1 MTVTETVVELRRYRL
16 HPGRRDELIG
26 LFERELVEPQEA
38 VGMRLIGQFTDQ
50 DEPDQFVWLRAFADM
65 DARDRALRSFYGGPV
80 WAEHR
85 DAANATMLDSDDVLL
100 LRPIAAARSFASV
113 GTGRPSPGAP
123 AAERGVLV
131 TTMLLSQAA
140 PEPLV
145 ETLADELSVAVAGVG
160 GRLQGLLVSEHSP
173 NTFTALPVREG
184 ENAVVWIADFA
195 DLTALDEGR
204 RALRDQSPVG
214 GSALQTLMSAPGTR
228 AHHARLLPTARSLL
242 PAVSGAEG
250 LSRPDVSVPVH
261 RHRPG
266 EEP

>member
-16 HPGRRDELIG
+16 HAGRRDELIE

-50 DEPDQFVWLRAFADM
+50 DEPDQFVWLRGFADM
-65 DARDRALRSFYGGPV
+65 GARDRALRSFYGGPV

-100 LRPIAAARSFASV
+100 LRPIPAARSFASV
-113 GTGRPSPGAP
+113 GTSRPSPGARP
-123 AAERGVLV
+123 AERGVLV
-131 TTMLLSQAA
+131 TTVLLSQAV

-145 ETLADELSVAVAGVG
+145 ETLADELSVALGGVG

-184 ENAVVWIADFA
+184 ENAVVWIADPH
-195 DLTALDEGR
+195 ER
-204 RALRDQSPVG
+204 
-214 GSALQTLMSAPGTR
+214 PG
-228 AHHARLLPTARSLL
+228 HARARGPPAPDRTL
-242 PAVSGAEG
+242 PASGC
-250 LSRPDVSVPVH
+250 LRSR
-261 RHRPG
+261 RPLAAG
-266 EEP
+266 RIGTSTASSSRGGAIGRSATG